1 MKNIIFILFTI
12 TTISCN
18 TPITNNEI
26 ECNNNNALVI
36 VNDSIEIKAVP
47 DTINQCHSCPG
58 MLVIIRDSLI
68 DTLQCGLWGQP
79 SKYKL
84 INDRLITEIEHY
96 MGGSVEYTVSV
107 YEIPLDAPIELIT
120 RKRIGKMN
128 YKYIRLNPDS
138 VHTTRYNFE
147 SNLNNCILSIN
158 IDSITTY
165 ELYDTLS
172 SGKIQFKYN
181 IWETLE

>member
-12 TTISCN
+12 ITISCN
-18 TPITNNEI
+18 KPKTNNEI
-26 ECNNNNALVI
+26 EYNNNKPNINL
-36 VNDSIEIKAVP
+36 NDSIEIKAVT

-58 MLVIIRDSLI
+58 MLVISRNNVI

-79 SKYKL
+79 SRYKL

-107 YEIPLDAPIELIT
+107 YEIPLDSPIDLIT
-120 RKRIGKMN
+120 RKRIGRMN
-128 YKYIRLNPDS
+128 YKYLKLNPDS
-138 VHTTRYNFE
+138 VHNTRYTFE
-147 SNLNNCILSIN
+147 SNLNKGILSID